1 MPFDNKIYFSTNIEK
16 PNASYLLGNKL
27 TELLIKHNAEYKSI
41 VIFCI
46 GTDRC
51 TGDSLGPLTGHQLS
65 KLRMFKKVSI
75 YGTLE
80 NPIHAKNLEEYYE
93 LVNST
98 FISPF
103 IIAVD
108 ASLGKAENIG
118 NINIIDGPVYPGAGV
133 NKKLQPVGDI
143 SLTGIVN
150 TSGFMEFMVL
160 QNTRLSVVMKMAE
173 VISSSLY
180 ISLKR
185 LYTQDIAYF

>member
-27 TELLIKHNAEYKSI
+27 TELLIKYNTYYKNI

-65 KLRMFKKVSI
+65 KLRIFKDISL

-80 NPIHAKNLEEYYE
+80 KPVHAKNLEEYYS
-93 LVNST
+93 LVKST
-98 FISPF
+98 IENPF
-103 IIAVD
+103 IIAID
-108 ASLGKAENIG
+108 ASLGRAENIG
-118 NINIIDGPVYPGAGV
+118 NINIIEGPIYPGAGV

-160 QNTRLSVVMKMAE
+160 QNTRLSTVMKMAE

-180 ISLKR
+180 ISLKKV
-185 LYTQDIAYF
+185 YSQNIAYF